1 MKDELNNSVD
11 ILKALAHPIR
21 LAIVIGLS
29 ESYGCNVNKMADN
42 LNVSQPI
49 ISQQLNILKK
59 AGIIN
64 GYRNGNQICYK
75 VENEKAKKI
84 AKELSS

>member
-1 MKDELNNSVD
+1 MISEFNKSVD

-29 ESYGCNVNKMADN
+29 EGDGCNVNKMVDN
-42 LNVSQPI
+42 LGVSQPI

-59 AGIIN
+59 AGIIK

-75 VENEKAKKI
+75 VENQQAKNI